1 MSYYDTDRL
10 KQFFFIIIIL
20 LLGGILF
27 WKMTGFIPGF
37 LGALTLYVVLRPAVI
52 YLVYK
57 KHWKRWMA
65 AVLLM
70 LASVIVLLVPMA
82 LLINLMASKVS
93 FVVSHSTQLIDG
105 VQQFIQKIKF
115 ATHIDFLSADTVQ
128 KIQDALTKF
137 LPQFLGTTF
146 NVVTTLLIMYFVLYF
161 MLVESLNM
169 EDTLYEYSPLKEEN
183 TDRLGAE
190 IRNMV
195 ISNAIAIPLLAV
207 LQAVFCVFGYWIFG
221 VQNPLFWGVITGF
234 MGMVPVVG
242 TAVVWAPLAIYQM
255 ATGHTGIGIGLLIF
269 GLIVV
274 GGTDNVFRFLWQ
286 KKFADVHPLITIFGV
301 LIGVS
306 LFGFVGLIFGPLL
319 ISMFILL
326 LRIYRDEFG
335 VKRRRIK
342 IVKKGENIP

>member
-10 KQFFFIIIIL
+10 KQFFFIVIIL

-27 WKMTGFIPGF
+27 WKITGFIPAF
-37 LGALTLYVVLRPAVI
+37 LGALTLYVVMRPAVI

-57 KHWKRWMA
+57 KHWKRWIA
-65 AVLLM
+65 AFLLM
-70 LASVIVLLVPMA
+70 LASVIILLVPMA
-82 LLINLMASKVS
+82 LVVNMMASKVS

-105 VQQFIQKIKF
+105 VKLFIQKIKF
-115 ATHIDFLSADTVQ
+115 NTHIDVLSAETIQ

-146 NVVTTLLIMYFVLYF
+146 NVLTTLVVMYFILYF

-169 EDTLYEYSPLKEEN
+169 EDTLYEYTPLKEEN
-183 TDRLGAE
+183 TNRLGAE
-190 IRNMV
+190 IKSMV

-207 LQAVFCVFGYWIFG
+207 VQAGLCTLGYWIFG
-221 VQNPLFWGVITGF
+221 VQDPVFWGVITGF
-234 MGMVPVVG
+234 AGMLPVVG
-242 TAVVWAPLAIYQM
+242 TAIVWVPLGIYQI
-255 ATGHTGIGIGLLIF
+255 ANGYTGLGIGLLIYG
-269 GLIVV
+269 GLIV
-274 GGTDNVFRFLWQ
+274 GTADNVFRFLWQ
-286 KKFADVHPLITIFGV
+286 KKFADVHPLITVFGV
-301 LIGVS
+301 LIGIS

-335 VKRRRIK
+335 IKRRRIK
-342 IVKKGENIP
+342 IVEKGEKIT

>member
-1 MSYYDTDRL
+1 MSYFDSDRL

-27 WKMTGFIPGF
+27 WKITGFIPAF
-37 LGALTLYVVLRPAVI
+37 LGALTLYVVMRPAVI

-57 KHWKRWMA
+57 KHWKRWITA
-65 AVLLM
+65 LLLM
-70 LASVIVLLVPMA
+70 LASVIVLMVPMA
-82 LLINLMASKVS
+82 LIVNMMASKVS
-93 FVVSHSTQLIDG
+93 YAVSHSTQLIDG
-105 VQQFIQKIKF
+105 VKLFIEKIKF
-115 ATHIDFLSADTVQ
+115 NTHIDFLSAETIQ

-146 NVVTTLLIMYFVLYF
+146 NVLTTLVIMYFVLYF
-161 MLVESLNM
+161 MLAESLNM

-183 TDRLGAE
+183 TNRLGAE
-190 IRNMV
+190 IKSMV

-207 LQAVFCVFGYWIFG
+207 VQAIFCTFGYWIFG
-221 VQNPLFWGVITGF
+221 VQDPVFWGVITGF

-242 TAVVWAPLAIYQM
+242 TAIVWIPLGIFQIAN
-255 ATGHTGIGIGLLIF
+255 GHTGLGIGLLIY
-269 GLIVV
+269 GALIV
-274 GGTDNVFRFLWQ
+274 GSADNVFRFLWQ
-286 KKFADVHPLITIFGV
+286 KKFADVHPLITVFGV

-319 ISMFILL
+319 ISIFILL

-335 VKRRRIK
+335 IKRRRIK
-342 IVKKGENIP
+342 PANRGEKIL